1 MTTRLRLAVAVLMVI
16 LTGLASPGC
25 SRSGSAKSE
34 SAESD
39 LGSRRALDFV
49 LPDREGHITRL
60 SDYRGH
66 VVVLDFWATWCAPC
80 KAQIPWFSEL
90 ERKNENRGL
99 TVLGVSMDDRGWL
112 AVDPFLDELHVNYRV
127 LLGDSR
133 TERLFGVGRL
143 PTTLLLDQ
151 YGRIASAH
159 VGIVRRHEFEMAI
172 EELLER
178 QQ

>member
-1 MTTRLRLAVAVLMVI
+1 MTTRRRLAVAIMTVI
-16 LTGLASPGC
+16 LTGLAGC
-25 SRSGSAKSE
+25 SRSRNTKLE
-34 SAESD
+34 SAEPERD
-39 LGSRRALDFV
+39 SRRALDFA
-49 LPDREGHITRL
+49 LPDNEGHITRL

-80 KAQIPWFSEL
+80 KAQIPWFAEL
-90 ERKNENRGL
+90 GRKNGNRGL
-99 TVLGVSMDDRGWL
+99 AVLGVSMDDKGWPV
-112 AVDPFLDELHVNYRV
+112 VDPFLDELHVSYRV

-151 YGRIASAH
+151 HGRIASAH

-178 QQ
+178 Q